1 MNQSMESILQYFD
14 EKELK
19 YYVLQHPN
27 KAGQELIR
35 IRFRGKNINSI
46 RLHLIV
52 NSKGTNLAVRIWSI
66 AKIPDLE
73 KQSAFYPLL
82 NEQNLDYRWYR
93 FVLDQDNEIS
103 AFADAVITPDTAG
116 AIAHELVIRGVQI
129 VEDVYPFFMKAIGED

>member
-35 IRFRGKNINSI
+35 IRFRGKNI
-46 RLHLIV
+46 
-52 NSKGTNLAVRIWSI
+52 RIWSI

-73 KQSAFYPLL
+73 KQSAIYPLL